1 MTFAKWIDTFIEEK
15 EIDPDEYMEIEGP
28 SGLNMIPVSA
38 LVVAI
43 KSVPASERA
52 SIKDVIVRI
61 DFVNGDV
68 RGYFRHLAQ
77 AIAL

>member
-38 LVVAI
+38 LVAAI
-43 KSVPASERA
+43 KSAPASERA

>member
-1 MTFAKWIDTFIEEK
+1 MTFAKWIDTFIEAK

-38 LVVAI
+38 LVAAI
-43 KSVPASERA
+43 ESAPASERA